1 MTAGKWRAACGLAMA
16 AAATVA
22 GAAQYPERP
31 IRMVIPF
38 PPGGSL
44 DVVGRVVG
52 HKLTEVLGQNVL
64 IDNRSGASGN
74 IGVEIVVRA
83 PADGYTI
90 LLNTLPL
97 VVNPSLFAKLPFD
110 VMRDLT
116 PISLVAA
123 SPFVLV
129 VHPSLPV
136 KSTKELIALARAK
149 PGQINYAS
157 AGNGTNL
164 HVAAER
170 FKSLAKVDMT
180 HVPYKGGGP
189 ALTAVL
195 AGEAQVG
202 FISSV
207 AAMPH
212 VASGRLR
219 ALGITSAKRSP
230 ALPELVS
237 VAESGLPGYEFTTWF
252 AILGPRGLPEPVMA
266 TLHKGLLTAL
276 KSPDVR
282 ERLAKEGAEVIGSS
296 PAELGT
302 FLQSEIAKWA
312 EVVKAAGLKAD

>member
-1 MTAGKWRAACGLAMA
+1 MA

-116 PISLVAA
+116 PVSLVAA

-170 FKSLAKVDMT
+170 FKSLARVDMT
-180 HVPYKGGGP
+180 HIPYKGGGP

-195 AGEAQVG
+195 AGEAPVG
-202 FISSV
+202 FISTV

-230 ALPELVS
+230 ALPDLVS
-237 VAESGLPGYEFTTWF
+237 VAEGGLPGYEFTSWF
-252 AILGPRGLPEPVMA
+252 AILGPRGLPEPVVT

-282 ERLAKEGAEVIGSS
+282 ERLSKEGAEVIGSS
-296 PAELGT
+296 PAELAT
-302 FLQSEIAKWA
+302 FLQSELAKWA

>member
-1 MTAGKWRAACGLAMA
+1 
-16 AAATVA
+16 
-22 GAAQYPERP
+22 
-31 IRMVIPF
+31 
-38 PPGGSL
+38 
-44 DVVGRVVG
+44 
-52 HKLTEVLGQNVL
+52 
-64 IDNRSGASGN
+64 
-74 IGVEIVVRA
+74 
-83 PADGYTI
+83 
-90 LLNTLPL
+90 
-97 VVNPSLFAKLPFD
+97 
-110 VMRDLT
+110 
-116 PISLVAA
+116 
-123 SPFVLV
+123 VLV

-170 FKSLAKVDMT
+170 FKSLARVDMT
-180 HVPYKGGGP
+180 HIPYKGGGP

-195 AGEAQVG
+195 AGEAPVG
-202 FISSV
+202 FISTV

-230 ALPELVS
+230 ALPDLVS
-237 VAESGLPGYEFTTWF
+237 VAEGGLPGYEFTSWF
-252 AILGPRGLPEPVMA
+252 AILGPRGLPEPVVT

-282 ERLAKEGAEVIGSS
+282 ERLSKEGAEVIGSS
-296 PAELGT
+296 PAELAT
-302 FLQSEIAKWA
+302 FLQSELAKWA

>member
-1 MTAGKWRAACGLAMA
+1 MTAGKWLAACGFAMA

-44 DVVGRVVG
+44 DVVGRIVG
-52 HKLTEVLGQNVL
+52 HKLTEVLGQNIL

-97 VVNPSLFAKLPFD
+97 AVNPSLFAKLPFD

-252 AILGPRGLPEPVMA
+252 AILGPRGLPEPVMT

>member
-1 MTAGKWRAACGLAMA
+1 MMAGKWLAACGLAMA
-16 AAATVA
+16 AAATMA

-44 DVVGRVVG
+44 DVVGRIVG
-52 HKLTEVLGQNVL
+52 YKLTEVLGQNIL

-97 VVNPSLFAKLPFD
+97 AVNPSLFAKLPFD

-136 KSTKELIALARAK
+136 KSTKELIALARAR

-230 ALPELVS
+230 ALPQLVS

-252 AILGPRGLPEPVMA
+252 AILGPRGLPEPVVT

-282 ERLAKEGAEVIGSS
+282 ERLSKEGAEVIGSS